1 MVPPTDNKVSLGCG
15 TLILIALIVM
25 IFSRGSDSGRVSDE
39 LQKLRREVRN
49 LANHKDPFP
58 SSGIEEGKKIDHLQ
72 KSVDALK
79 RSIDSQSA
87 RIESL
92 KSELQQMRS
101 KPDATPPPVTP
112 PVERE

>member
-25 IFSRGSDSGRVSDE
+25 IFGRGSDSGRISNE
-39 LQKLRREVRN
+39 LQRLRKEVRN
-49 LANHKDPFP
+49 LADQRDPFP
-58 SSGIEEGKKIDHLQ
+58 GSGIEQGKKLDHLQ

-87 RIESL
+87 RIQSL
-92 KSELQQMRS
+92 KSELQQMRG
-101 KPDATPPPVTP
+101 KPDVTPAPVTP